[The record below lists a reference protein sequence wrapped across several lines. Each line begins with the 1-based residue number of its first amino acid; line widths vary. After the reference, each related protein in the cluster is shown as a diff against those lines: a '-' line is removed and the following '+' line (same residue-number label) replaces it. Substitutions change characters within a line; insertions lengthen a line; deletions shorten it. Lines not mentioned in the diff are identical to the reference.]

1 MFTRLRN
8 WVLSNWALKLFSL
21 GVAVLL
27 WNAYTAEPVV
37 EVGFQVPIEFHNLMP
52 GLEISGDPPA
62 QGYVRVR
69 GRSILLRRLTP
80 ADLSIRVDLSG
91 KTAGETAVQIS
102 SGEIA
107 QPFGATVV
115 RISPSQLR
123 LRLVTRKEPSS
134 AATR

>member
-1 MFTRLRN
+1 MFARLRK

-37 EVGFQVPIEFHNLMP
+37 EVGFQVPIEFHNLAP
-52 GLEISGDPPA
+52 GLEIAGDPPA

-69 GRSILLRRLTP
+69 GRSILLRRLAPT
-80 ADLSIRVDLSG
+80 DLAIRVDLNG
-91 KTAGETAVQIS
+91 KSAGETAVPITPREVTKS
-102 SGEIA
+102 
-107 QPFGATVV
+107 FGATVV

-123 LRLVTRKEPSS
+123 LRLVTRKEPFPT
-134 AATR
+134 AAR